1 MFGGGF
7 GPIPAMMMRGM
18 GGMGGGYGGYGRGYG
33 GRRGGRGGMSNPWF
47 IMLAYRLWQE
57 IDRLPVKPP
66 VTLAVMGASA
76 ALHFGLLNLP
86 MGTSS
91 AEMCLSA
98 GAIVEAGQLYRV
110 LTSFLS
116 YGDEMHL
123 VYNLSSFLWKG
134 ANLEI
139 KMGSEKFAKLL
150 LGLLVCTNTIAVGVM
165 YVMAAHLG
173 MPESYRNS
181 CVMGNNGVN
190 FALKT
195 ILFADETSN
204 SSLLGVTMPS
214 KWASWAELG
223 LMYLM
228 YPHTA
233 GLIVHVCGILV
244 GLAYLRR
251 RTILRTLGLENMLSS
266 GGGASPNTANT
277 GGSGYRWH
285 RANSG
290 GAGNENRAGA
300 AEDRARAQ
308 NNRGSPGS
316 FFRRRANANAANLEP
331 GTRIALAGLNAAA
344 MNGKRGVVKG
354 PDVNNGA
361 RVNVVLDGGQTFSV
375 KPENCVVVR

>member
-7 GPIPAMMMRGM
+7 GPIPAMMMRGMGGM

-139 KMGSEKFAKLL
+139 KMGSEKFA
-150 LGLLVCTNTIAVGVM
+150 
-165 YVMAAHLG
+165 
-173 MPESYRNS
+173 
-181 CVMGNNGVN
+181 
-190 FALKT
+190 
-195 ILFADETSN
+195 
-204 SSLLGVTMPS
+204 
-214 KWASWAELG
+214 
-223 LMYLM
+223 
-228 YPHTA
+228 
-233 GLIVHVCGILV
+233 
-244 GLAYLRR
+244 
-251 RTILRTLGLENMLSS
+251 
-266 GGGASPNTANT
+266 
-277 GGSGYRWH
+277 
-285 RANSG
+285 
-290 GAGNENRAGA
+290 
-300 AEDRARAQ
+300 
-308 NNRGSPGS
+308 
-316 FFRRRANANAANLEP
+316 
-331 GTRIALAGLNAAA
+331 
-344 MNGKRGVVKG
+344 
-354 PDVNNGA
+354 
-361 RVNVVLDGGQTFSV
+361 
-375 KPENCVVVR
+375 